1 MNKIEHISFIGA
13 GNVATHLATGLHS
26 SGIKIVQVWSGHAE
40 NAEILAN
47 KTGAGVCKDLADLS
61 TQVDMVIVSVKDDAL
76 PEVFNQLPLDLPA
89 IVHTSGS
96 LDMKLL
102 QGRSANIGVFYP
114 LQSFNKNEVVD
125 LAQVP
130 ICVEANSDLFAEQL
144 FQLGQRLKGN
154 VQYINSTQRIQLH
167 IAAVIANNFT
177 NYLFSISHELVVKHH
192 LPFSLLIPLIQR
204 TVNRLGNG
212 DPALM
217 QTGPA
222 QRGDVELIK
231 KHIGL
236 LTHDPEIAEVY
247 KFLSDKII
255 KKAGN

>member
-1 MNKIEHISFIGA
+1 VNKIEHISFIGA
-13 GNVATHLATGLHS
+13 GNVATHLATGLHKK
-26 SGIKIVQVWSGHAE
+26 GIKIVQVWSGHAE
-40 NAEILAN
+40 NAEILAH
-47 KTGAGVCKDLADLS
+47 KTNARVCEHLNDLSLDADL
-61 TQVDMVIVSVKDDAL
+61 VIVSVKDDVL
-76 PEVFNQLPLDLPA
+76 PEVLSRLPAGIPA

-102 QGRSANIGVFYP
+102 NGKSNHIGVFYP
-114 LQSFNKNEVVD
+114 LQSFNKNEEVD
-125 LAQVP
+125 LAPVP
-130 ICVEANSDLFAEQL
+130 ICVEANSDDFTEQI
-144 FQLGQRLKGN
+144 FQLGHRLSEN

-177 NYLFSISHELVVKHH
+177 NYLYSISYELVVKHH

-204 TVNRLGNG
+204 TVNRLGHG
-212 DPALM
+212 DPVLL

-247 KFLSDKII
+247 EFISDKIK